1 MRTRFAT
8 FLGTLAV
15 SVTTLALAPA
25 VATADPAGDVNNPSC
40 RSETHPDPVVI
51 LHGLTANK
59 DIHLDALA
67 HWLAGQGHCT
77 FSVTYG
83 TYPAFPTIGGIRP
96 VDESAAEI
104 KGFIQQVLD
113 WTGAEKVALVGHS
126 EGGFHSLYV
135 PKTQSI
141 AEEIRTV
148 VAIAPPTNSST
159 FSGILT
165 TAYRLVGQEA
175 VGAAF
180 RSVGCAACDELT
192 TGDAVAAL
200 NDGPIA
206 QPGVRYTIITSRYDQ
221 AVTPTESAFV
231 FEPGVSNIY
240 VQDFCPQD
248 TSGHLGEAFDPNIWQ
263 LVDNALDPPHAEAF
277 SCQPVLPL

>member
-8 FLGTLAV
+8 LIAGLVTSALA
-15 SVTTLALAPA
+15 LLLAPA
-25 VATADPAGDVNNPSC
+25 TATAVPTGDVNDPSC

-67 HWLAGQGHCT
+67 RWLAGQGHCT
-77 FSVTYG
+77 FSLTYG
-83 TYPAFPTIGGIRP
+83 SYPAFPTIGGVRP

-104 KGFIQQVLD
+104 KDFIQQVLD

-135 PKTQSI
+135 PKTQGI
-141 AEEIRTV
+141 ADKIRTV

-165 TAYRLVGQEA
+165 TAYQLVGQET

-192 TGDAVAAL
+192 TGDAIAAL
-200 NDGPIA
+200 NDGPVT
-206 QPGVRYTIITSRYDQ
+206 QPGVQYTIISSRYDQ
-221 AVTPTESAFV
+221 AVTPTDSAFV

-248 TSGHLGEAFDPNIWQ
+248 TAGHLGEAFDPNVWQ
-263 LVDNALDPPHAEAF
+263 LVEDALDPTHTEAI
-277 SCQPVLPL
+277 SCQPALPL

>member
-1 MRTRFAT
+1 MKTRFAT
-8 FLGTLAV
+8 LIAAFVASAITLI
-15 SVTTLALAPA
+15 LAPA
-25 VATADPAGDVNNPSC
+25 AATADPIGDVDNPSC
-40 RSETHPDPVVI
+40 RSEMHPDPVVI

-59 DIHLDALA
+59 DIHLGALA
-67 HWLAGQGHCT
+67 QWLAGQGYCT
-77 FSVTYG
+77 FSLTYG
-83 TYPAFPTIGGIRP
+83 AYPAFPSIGGIRP

-104 KGFIQQVLD
+104 RDFIQQVLG

-126 EGGFHSLYV
+126 EGGFHTLYV
-135 PKTQSI
+135 PKTQDI

-148 VAIAPPTNSST
+148 VAIAPPTDSST

-165 TAYRLVGQEA
+165 TAYQLVGQER

-221 AVTPTESAFV
+221 AVTPTDSAFV

-248 TSGHLGEAFDPNIWQ
+248 TSGHVGEAFDPNIWH
-263 LVDNALDPPHAEAF
+263 LVDNALDPTHAEAF
-277 SCQPVLPL
+277 ACQPTLPF